1 MRKVERACAFTGHRP
16 RKFPWGYDELDAR
29 CVSLKSALTEQIE
42 QLAMNGVTQFLSGM
56 AEGVDTW
63 AALAVLALRDKNAAL
78 KLHCILPCR
87 EQAEQW
93 GAPAQDLYRS
103 ILEQAD
109 SVVYVNR
116 DYRKDCMLE
125 RNRFLVEHSDILLAV
140 YNGER
145 RGGTAA
151 TIRYAR
157 KAGREV
163 WIMDPETHLVTR
175 EEGICQ
181 TAGKSPPTRKREVPF
196 RPGSML

>member
-1 MRKVERACAFTGHRP
+1 MGRTSAGAVPLYSGTGGLGGLCQP
-16 RKFPWGYDELDAR
+16 GL
-29 CVSLKSALTEQIE
+29 Q
-42 QLAMNGVTQFLSGM
+42 
-56 AEGVDTW
+56 
-63 AALAVLALRDKNAAL
+63 
-78 KLHCILPCR
+78 
-87 EQAEQW
+87 
-93 GAPAQDLYRS
+93 
-103 ILEQAD
+103 
-109 SVVYVNR
+109 
-116 DYRKDCMLE
+116 KDCMLE